1 MPPVPASSGPNRG
14 QTRGHNRSIQPLN
27 VSTVSQQSHKLAN
40 GGPRMMLNTTPLT
53 SISSSNN
60 NHSHLN
66 LNTKHR
72 IGAREALTSLGLLC
86 LGKKRE
92 KLCWKRTRNLMVK
105 CFNFSFSSVSIAFAN
120 FFIENFA
127 WRTGSAYR

>member
-1 MPPVPASSGPNRG
+1 MLKHMPPVPASSSGPNRG
-14 QTRGHNRSIQPLN
+14 QTRGQNRSIQPLN
-27 VSTVSQQSHKLAN
+27 VSTISQQSQKLAN

-53 SISSSNN
+53 SISSSNQ

-86 LGKKRE
+86 LGILK
-92 KLCWKRTRNLMVK
+92 
-105 CFNFSFSSVSIAFAN
+105 NFMRILRYKMFKFQ
-120 FFIENFA
+120 FQFLF
-127 WRTGSAYR
+127 Y

>member
-1 MPPVPASSGPNRG
+1 MPPVPASSSGPNRG

-27 VSTVSQQSHKLAN
+27 VSTISQQSQKLAN

-86 LGKKRE
+86 LGNCFETIAIMMWKK
-92 KLCWKRTRNLMVK
+92 
-105 CFNFSFSSVSIAFAN
+105 
-120 FFIENFA
+120 
-127 WRTGSAYR
+127 

>member
-1 MPPVPASSGPNRG
+1 MPPVPASSSGTSRG

-27 VSTVSQQSHKLAN
+27 VSTISQQSQKLAN

-72 IGAREALTSLGLLC
+72 IGAHEALTSLGLLC
-86 LGKKRE
+86 LGKLNKKKDCARIYYM
-92 KLCWKRTRNLMVK
+92 K
-105 CFNFSFSSVSIAFAN
+105 FSVSLLLALLSLIFLLKISPGAREPP
-120 FFIENFA
+120 IGE
-127 WRTGSAYR
+127 

>member
-1 MPPVPASSGPNRG
+1 MPPSVPATSASGPNRG
-14 QTRGHNRSIQPLN
+14 GGQSRGHNRSIQPLN
-27 VSTVSQQSHKLAN
+27 VSTVSQQSQKLAN

-86 LGKKRE
+86 LGRH
-92 KLCWKRTRNLMVK
+92 
-105 CFNFSFSSVSIAFAN
+105 
-120 FFIENFA
+120 
-127 WRTGSAYR
+127 